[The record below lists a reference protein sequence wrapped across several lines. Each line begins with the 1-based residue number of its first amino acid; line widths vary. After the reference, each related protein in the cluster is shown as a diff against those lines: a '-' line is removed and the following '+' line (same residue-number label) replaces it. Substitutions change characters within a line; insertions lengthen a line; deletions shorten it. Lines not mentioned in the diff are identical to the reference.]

1 MNKPDWQAYESVTK
15 YIYETLGYEFGIKI
29 EGYGDSCKVMGKS
42 GVKHQIDVL
51 TSSSDGK
58 NKYQTAI
65 ECKYWKKKVNKDIVM
80 KLSKTIEDAD
90 IDKGIIVSKSGFTK
104 DTIDFA
110 RHYNIDI
117 VELREVGEKDSEANR
132 EDMALAF
139 IEIRQHITVIRPE
152 ILNIIIHYVDNI
164 TDKTEPINRY
174 HYTILTSDGQRT
186 PLNDYA
192 LSFQKALREE
202 NKLFK
207 NATQRH
213 EIIGGKLIDN
223 KDQSSRD
230 IKGLEFTGVLHKI
243 EDDYNTEFK
252 LMDQVSMIMKSI
264 FEERTFRISENGYI
278 IENKK

>member
-1 MNKPDWQAYESVTK
+1 MNTPDWQAYESITK
-15 YIYETLGYEFGIKI
+15 YIYETLGQGFGIKI
-29 EGYGDSCKVMGKS
+29 EGYGSNCKVVGKS
-42 GVKHQIDVL
+42 GVQHQIDVL
-51 TSSSDGK
+51 TSSSDEK
-58 NKYQTAI
+58 RKYRTAI

-80 KLSKTIEDAD
+80 KLSKVIEDAG

-117 VELREVGEKDSEANR
+117 VELREVGEEDSQANR
-132 EDMALAF
+132 EDIALAF
-139 IEIRQHITVIRPE
+139 IEIRQHITTLRPE
-152 ILNIIIHYVDNI
+152 ILNIAIDYVNNVANE
-164 TDKTEPINRY
+164 TEPINRY
-174 HYTILTSDGQRT
+174 RYTILTSDGKKT

-192 LSFQKALREE
+192 LSFQKAVREE

-207 NATQRH
+207 TATQRH
-213 EIIGGKLIDN
+213 EIVGGKLIDN
-223 KDQSSRD
+223 TNQFSRD

-252 LMDQVSMIMKSI
+252 FVDQVSMIMKSI

>member
-1 MNKPDWQAYESVTK
+1 MNNLDWREYESITK
-15 YIYETLGYEFGIKI
+15 YIYETLGHEFGIKI
-29 EGYGDSCKVMGKS
+29 EDYGDSCKVIGKS
-42 GVKHQIDVL
+42 GVSHQIDVL
-51 TSSSDGK
+51 TSSNDGK
-58 NKYQTAI
+58 KKYQTAI

-117 VELREVGEKDSEANR
+117 VELKEVGEKDSEANR
-132 EDMALAF
+132 EDMVLAF
-139 IEIRQHITVIRPE
+139 IEILQHITVLRPE
-152 ILNIIIHYVDNI
+152 ILTIAIDYVNDIN
-164 TDKTEPINRY
+164 DKTESINRY
-174 HYTILTSDGQRT
+174 RYTILTSDGKET

-207 NATQRH
+207 TATQRH
-213 EIIGGKLIDN
+213 EIVGGKLIDN
-223 KDQSSRD
+223 TNQSSRD

-243 EDDYNTEFK
+243 EDGYNTEFK
-252 LMDQVSMIMKSI
+252 LVDQVSMIMKSI
-264 FEERTFRISENGYI
+264 FEERTFRISQNGYI